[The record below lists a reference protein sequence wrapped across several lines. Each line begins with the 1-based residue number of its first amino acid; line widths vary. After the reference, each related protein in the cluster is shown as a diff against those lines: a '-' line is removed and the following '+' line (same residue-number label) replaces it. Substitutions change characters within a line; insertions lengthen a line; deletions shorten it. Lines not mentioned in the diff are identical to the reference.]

1 MEQKNDI
8 SVKKNFLTN
17 IKSKYIL
24 TVIIKHINEKQLLKV
39 IKKNKELQNLLNKD
53 INDYK
58 KYMTIEIELL
68 PLKEKK
74 YTKEKEE
81 ENVPGKFINI
91 SDEKYFKVYIDNN
104 NRAIKKNKVY
114 FQEKVDKVKI
124 ELNNNITSLAQLFRD
139 CNIIVKL
146 SINKFGIKDINNMNK
161 MFDMCINLET
171 LNFNSFYTEKVTN
184 MQGMFFGCQNLIEL
198 NLSNFNTANVTDMA
212 HMFYRCFSLK
222 KLTISNLIT
231 KNVTNMSNMFK
242 GCRSLE
248 KLNLSNFDT
257 HNVTDMSYM
266 FALCSSLTS
275 LNISSFDTKKVIN
288 MNSMFKECEKLKYL
302 DISNFVI
309 NDNTDTSEMFYDL
322 PLLSKLILPSH
333 LKDKKKL
340 PDDINKI
347 FYECNS
353 LKERNVIYKNFGEK
367 NKDCICF

>member
-8 SVKKNFLTN
+8 SIKKNFLTN

-24 TVIIKHINEKQLLKV
+24 TAIIKHINEKKLLKV

-74 YTKEKEE
+74 YGKEE
-81 ENVPGKFINI
+81 EVNVPGKFINI
-91 SDEKYFKVYIDNN
+91 SDEKYFKIYLDDKNE
-104 NRAIKKNKVY
+104 ALKKNKIFY
-114 FQEKVDKVKI
+114 QEKVNKIKI
-124 ELNNNITSLAQLFRD
+124 ELNNNITSLAQLFKD
-139 CNIIVKL
+139 CNNIVEL
-146 SINKFGIKDINNMNK
+146 TFNKFEIKDINNMNK
-161 MFDMCINLET
+161 MFDMCITLET
-171 LNFNSFYTEKVTN
+171 LNFNSFYTDKVTN
-184 MQGMFFGCQNLIEL
+184 MQGMFFGCQNLVEL

-212 HMFYRCFSLK
+212 HMFYRCFCLK

-231 KNVTNMSNMFK
+231 KNVTNISNMFK
-242 GCRSLE
+242 GCRNLE
-248 KLNLSNFDT
+248 KLDLSKFDT

-266 FALCSSLTS
+266 FALCSNLTS
-275 LNISSFDTKKVIN
+275 LNISSFDTKKVTN

-322 PLLSKLILPSH
+322 ILLSKLILPSH
-333 LKDKKKL
+333 LKARKKL
-340 PDDINKI
+340 PSDINKI
-347 FYECNS
+347 FYNCRA
-353 LKERNVIYKNFGEK
+353 LKVKNVIYKDYSEK